1 MMDSKAEVKHLAW
14 LARIELDDN
23 ALEVYSRQIE
33 QIISYFDVLDNISLE
48 DVQILQRSVPYTN
61 FRDDIPTQSNDNVL
75 SVVKN
80 TKDRFVRAPKMV

>member
-1 MMDSKAEVKHLAW
+1 MDSKAEVKHLAW